1 MGIPY
6 GTANG
11 RPLLF
16 LSRDFNH
23 SWLTTLAGQTDHQN
37 AGNRFISTPTNP
49 NGHRTP
55 RGHTFTRA
63 KLSNRPLVP
72 GGVTGVNGRL
82 RNNFDCRKV
91 AYGCPL
97 DGTLLR
103 SYLGSRTET
112 LRAMAREG

>member
-1 MGIPY
+1 M
-6 GTANG
+6 
-11 RPLLF
+11 
-16 LSRDFNH
+16 
-23 SWLTTLAGQTDHQN
+23 
-37 AGNRFISTPTNP
+37 
-49 NGHRTP
+49 RTCLGLWCA
-55 RGHTFTRA
+55 RVRVRCQMA
-63 KLSNRPLVP
+63 LMP

-82 RNNFDCRKV
+82 RNNFDCMKV